1 MTEDRQPEIQ
11 DIEDQLEED
20 AEDSSDLEERLE
32 EAERERDQF
41 RTLALR
47 YKADLENYK
56 KRAAS
61 ELNETRERANAQ
73 LLLKLIGLS
82 DDFNRALDYIP
93 EDTSGDGWVE
103 GLRLTQRSIEN
114 VMQTEGLSRIEA
126 AIGQPF
132 DVYEH
137 EAVFFE
143 PTNEVD
149 EGTVVPRREKRIQ
162 TQESCASRRAGQR
175 GPGHTAT
182 GKYRNRNTRP
192 GGSIDAQY
200 TWNRPRHDQLV
211 HGRHRGRRTPGYR
224 KLGGRTHDAVH
235 GGHKPTIQRTLPS
248 APPPSDRQ

>member
-1 MTEDRQPEIQ
+1 MTEDRQPDIQ
-11 DIEDQLEED
+11 DMADQIAEEAD
-20 AEDSSDLEERLE
+20 EATDLQERLE

-61 ELNETRERANAQ
+61 ELDETRERANAQ

-93 EDTSGDGWVE
+93 EDVSDDGWLE

-114 VMQTEGLSRIEA
+114 VMQTEGLARIEA

-132 DVYEH
+132 DVSQH

-149 EGTVVPRREKRIQ
+149 EGTVVRVVRNGYKLKNRVLRAAQVSVAQAIQ
-162 TQESCASRRAGQR
+162 PQE
-175 GPGHTAT
+175 
-182 GKYRNRNTRP
+182 NTE
-192 GGSIDAQY
+192 SEIQ
-200 TWNRPRHDQLV
+200 DQEA
-211 HGRHRGRRTPGYR
+211 R
-224 KLGGRTHDAVH
+224 
-235 GGHKPTIQRTLPS
+235 
-248 APPPSDRQ
+248 

>member
-1 MTEDRQPEIQ
+1 MTEDRQPDIQ
-11 DIEDQLEED
+11 DIEDQFEGSP
-20 AEDSSDLEERLE
+20 EDSPDLQERLE

-61 ELNETRERANAQ
+61 ELDETRERANAQ
-73 LLLKLIGLS
+73 LLLKLIGVA

-93 EDTSGDGWVE
+93 EDASGDGWVE

-126 AIGQPF
+126 AIGHPF

-143 PTNEVD
+143 PTDEVD
-149 EGTVVPRREKRIQ
+149 EGTVVRVVRNGYKL
-162 TQESCASRRAGQR
+162 
-175 GPGHTAT
+175 
-182 GKYRNRNTRP
+182 RNRVLRAAQVSVAQAVRTEENTQTE
-192 GGSIDAQY
+192 I
-200 TWNRPRHDQLV
+200 HDQE
-211 HGRHRGRRTPGYR
+211 
-224 KLGGRTHDAVH
+224 A
-235 GGHKPTIQRTLPS
+235 Q
-248 APPPSDRQ
+248 

>member
-11 DIEDQLEED
+11 DIADQLEED
-20 AEDSSDLEERLE
+20 TEDSSDLEERLE

-61 ELNETRERANAQ
+61 ELDETRERANAQ

-149 EGTVVPRREKRIQ
+149 EGTVVRVVRNGYKL
-162 TQESCASRRAGQR
+162 
-175 GPGHTAT
+175 
-182 GKYRNRNTRP
+182 RNRVLRAAQVSVAQAIQPQENTETE
-192 GGSIDAQY
+192 IQ
-200 TWNRPRHDQLV
+200 DQEA
-211 HGRHRGRRTPGYR
+211 R
-224 KLGGRTHDAVH
+224 
-235 GGHKPTIQRTLPS
+235 
-248 APPPSDRQ
+248 

>member
-1 MTEDRQPEIQ
+1 MAEDKQPDIQ
-11 DIEDQLEED
+11 DIVNQTEDHAAGAPKLQ
-20 AEDSSDLEERLE
+20 ERLD

-61 ELNETRERANAQ
+61 ELDETRERANAQ
-73 LLLKLIGLS
+73 LLLKLIGIA

-93 EDTSGDGWVE
+93 KDTSDASWVE
-103 GLRLTQRSIEN
+103 GLRLTQRSVEN

-143 PTNEVD
+143 PTDEVE
-149 EGTVVPRREKRIQ
+149 EGTVVRVVRNGYKLKNRVLRAAQVSVAQAIQ
-162 TQESCASRRAGQR
+162 AEENTESEIQDQE
-175 GPGHTAT
+175 
-182 GKYRNRNTRP
+182 
-192 GGSIDAQY
+192 AQ
-200 TWNRPRHDQLV
+200 
-211 HGRHRGRRTPGYR
+211 
-224 KLGGRTHDAVH
+224 
-235 GGHKPTIQRTLPS
+235 
-248 APPPSDRQ
+248 

>member
-1 MTEDRQPEIQ
+1 MTEDRQPEMQ
-11 DIEDQLEED
+11 DIEAQTERD
-20 AEDSSDLEERLE
+20 AGDTHHLQQRME

-41 RTLALR
+41 RALALR

-56 KRAAS
+56 KRATS
-61 ELNETRERANAQ
+61 EMDETRERANAQ
-73 LLLKLIGLS
+73 LLLKLIGVA

-93 EDTSGDGWVE
+93 EDVSGQGWVE

-149 EGTVVPRREKRIQ
+149 EGTVVRIV
-162 TQESCASRRAGQR
+162 RNGYRL
-175 GPGHTAT
+175 
-182 GKYRNRNTRP
+182 RNRVLRA
-192 GGSIDAQY
+192 AQVSVAQ
-200 TWNRPRHDQLV
+200 P
-211 HGRHRGRRTPGYR
+211 
-224 KLGGRTHDAVH
+224 
-235 GGHKPTIQRTLPS
+235 ILPQEDTE
-248 APPPSDRQ
+248 PETQN

>member
-11 DIEDQLEED
+11 DIADQIEED
-20 AEDSSDLEERLE
+20 TEDSSDLEERLE

-61 ELNETRERANAQ
+61 ELDETRERANAQ

-93 EDTSGDGWVE
+93 EATSGDGWVE
-103 GLRLTQRSIEN
+103 GLRLTQRSMEN

-149 EGTVVPRREKRIQ
+149 EGTVVRVVRNGYKL
-162 TQESCASRRAGQR
+162 
-175 GPGHTAT
+175 
-182 GKYRNRNTRP
+182 RNRVLRAAQVSVAQAIQPQENTETE
-192 GGSIDAQY
+192 IQ
-200 TWNRPRHDQLV
+200 DQEA
-211 HGRHRGRRTPGYR
+211 R
-224 KLGGRTHDAVH
+224 
-235 GGHKPTIQRTLPS
+235 
-248 APPPSDRQ
+248 

>member
-1 MTEDRQPEIQ
+1 MTEDRQPDIQ
-11 DIEDQLEED
+11 DMADQIAEEAD
-20 AEDSSDLEERLE
+20 EATDLQERLE

-61 ELNETRERANAQ
+61 ELDETRERANAQ
-73 LLLKLIGLS
+73 LLLKLIGVS

-93 EDTSGDGWVE
+93 EDTSGEGWAE

-114 VMQTEGLSRIEA
+114 VMQTEGLARIEA

-143 PTNEVD
+143 PTDEVD
-149 EGTVVPRREKRIQ
+149 EGTVVRVV
-162 TQESCASRRAGQR
+162 
-175 GPGHTAT
+175 
-182 GKYRNRNTRP
+182 RN
-192 GGSIDAQY
+192 
-200 TWNRPRHDQLV
+200 
-211 HGRHRGRRTPGYR
+211 GYR
-224 KLGGRTHDAVH
+224 LKNRVLRAAQVSVAQA
-235 GGHKPTIQRTLPS
+235 IQPQENTEP
-248 APPPSDRQ
+248 QNHNQETQ

>member
-1 MTEDRQPEIQ
+1 MTEDRQPDIQ
-11 DIEDQLEED
+11 GLEEQFEEAAD
-20 AEDSSDLEERLE
+20 ETSDLRERME

-61 ELNETRERANAQ
+61 EMVETRERANAQ
-73 LLLKLIGLS
+73 LLLKLIGVA
-82 DDFNRALDYIP
+82 DDFNRALDYVP
-93 EDTSGDGWVE
+93 EDSSDAGWVE

-114 VMQTEGLSRIEA
+114 AMQTEGLSRIEA

-149 EGTVVPRREKRIQ
+149 EGTVVRVV
-162 TQESCASRRAGQR
+162 
-175 GPGHTAT
+175 
-182 GKYRNRNTRP
+182 RN
-192 GGSIDAQY
+192 
-200 TWNRPRHDQLV
+200 
-211 HGRHRGRRTPGYR
+211 GYR
-224 KLGGRTHDAVH
+224 LKNRVLRAAQVSVAQA
-235 GGHKPTIQRTLPS
+235 IQPQENTES
-248 APPPSDRQ
+248 EIQNQEAQ

>member
-11 DIEDQLEED
+11 DIEDQIEED

-93 EDTSGDGWVE
+93 EDTSSDGWVE

-126 AIGQPF
+126 AIGQRF

-149 EGTVVPRREKRIQ
+149 EGTVVRVVRNGYKL
-162 TQESCASRRAGQR
+162 
-175 GPGHTAT
+175 
-182 GKYRNRNTRP
+182 RNRVLRAAQVSVAQAIQPQENTETE
-192 GGSIDAQY
+192 IQ
-200 TWNRPRHDQLV
+200 DQEA
-211 HGRHRGRRTPGYR
+211 R
-224 KLGGRTHDAVH
+224 
-235 GGHKPTIQRTLPS
+235 
-248 APPPSDRQ
+248 

>member
-11 DIEDQLEED
+11 DIADQIEED
-20 AEDSSDLEERLE
+20 VEASSDLEERLE

-61 ELNETRERANAQ
+61 ELDEIRERANAQ

-93 EDTSGDGWVE
+93 EDTSDDGWVE

-143 PTNEVD
+143 PTDEVD
-149 EGTVVPRREKRIQ
+149 EGTVVRVVRNGYKL
-162 TQESCASRRAGQR
+162 
-175 GPGHTAT
+175 
-182 GKYRNRNTRP
+182 RNRVLRAAQVSVAQAIQPQENTE
-192 GGSIDAQY
+192 SEIQ
-200 TWNRPRHDQLV
+200 DQEA
-211 HGRHRGRRTPGYR
+211 R
-224 KLGGRTHDAVH
+224 
-235 GGHKPTIQRTLPS
+235 
-248 APPPSDRQ
+248 

>member
-1 MTEDRQPEIQ
+1 MTEDRQPDIQ
-11 DIEDQLEED
+11 GLEEQFEEAAD
-20 AEDSSDLEERLE
+20 ETSDLRERLD

-61 ELNETRERANAQ
+61 ELDETRQRANAQ
-73 LLLKLIGLS
+73 LLLKLIGVA
-82 DDFNRALDYIP
+82 DDFNRALDYVP
-93 EDTSGDGWVE
+93 EDSSDAGWVE

-114 VMQTEGLSRIEA
+114 AMQTEGLSRIEA

-149 EGTVVPRREKRIQ
+149 EGTVVRIV
-162 TQESCASRRAGQR
+162 
-175 GPGHTAT
+175 
-182 GKYRNRNTRP
+182 RN
-192 GGSIDAQY
+192 
-200 TWNRPRHDQLV
+200 
-211 HGRHRGRRTPGYR
+211 GYR
-224 KLGGRTHDAVH
+224 LKNRVLRAAQVSVAQA
-235 GGHKPTIQRTLPS
+235 IQPQENTES
-248 APPPSDRQ
+248 EIQNQEAQ

>member
-1 MTEDRQPEIQ
+1 MTEDRQPNIQ
-11 DIEDQLEED
+11 DIEEQIEKSAED
-20 AEDSSDLEERLE
+20 APDLQERLE

-61 ELNETRERANAQ
+61 ELDETRERANAQ
-73 LLLKLIGLS
+73 LLLKLIGVS

-93 EDTSGDGWVE
+93 EGASYDGWLE

-114 VMQTEGLSRIEA
+114 VMQTEGLARIEA

-149 EGTVVPRREKRIQ
+149 EGTVVRVVRNGYKL
-162 TQESCASRRAGQR
+162 
-175 GPGHTAT
+175 
-182 GKYRNRNTRP
+182 RNRVLRAAQVSVAQAVQTEENTE
-192 GGSIDAQY
+192 SEIQDQEAQ
-200 TWNRPRHDQLV
+200 
-211 HGRHRGRRTPGYR
+211 
-224 KLGGRTHDAVH
+224 
-235 GGHKPTIQRTLPS
+235 
-248 APPPSDRQ
+248 

>member
-1 MTEDRQPEIQ
+1 MTEDRQPDIQ

-20 AEDSSDLEERLE
+20 AAAPDLEERLE

-41 RTLALR
+41 RNLALR

-61 ELNETRERANAQ
+61 ELDETRERANAQ
-73 LLLKLIGLS
+73 LLLKLIGVS

-93 EDTSGDGWVE
+93 EDASGDGWAE

-149 EGTVVPRREKRIQ
+149 EGTVVRVVRNGYKL
-162 TQESCASRRAGQR
+162 
-175 GPGHTAT
+175 
-182 GKYRNRNTRP
+182 RNRVLRA
-192 GGSIDAQY
+192 AQVSVAQAVQPQED
-200 TWNRPRHDQLV
+200 THSEIQDQE
-211 HGRHRGRRTPGYR
+211 
-224 KLGGRTHDAVH
+224 A
-235 GGHKPTIQRTLPS
+235 Q
-248 APPPSDRQ
+248 